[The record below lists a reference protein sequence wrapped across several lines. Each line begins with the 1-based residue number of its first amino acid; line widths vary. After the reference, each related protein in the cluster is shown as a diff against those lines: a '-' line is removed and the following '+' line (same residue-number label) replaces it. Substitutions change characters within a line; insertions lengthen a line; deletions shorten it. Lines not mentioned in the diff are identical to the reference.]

1 MGKDYYSTLGVDKNA
16 GEDDIKRAY
25 RKLAMKHHPDRN
37 PGDKE
42 AENAFKEC
50 AEAYEVLGDADKR
63 KVYDTYGE
71 EGLNSRGM
79 HHGFGGFED
88 IFSAFSSVF
97 GEMGFGGFGGGG
109 GRRVRRGRDL
119 RYELS
124 LTLEEVVKG
133 VSRKIKVRKPAPCEE
148 CDGSGAA
155 SPDDVETCS
164 TCNGQ
169 GVVMRVMRQ
178 GFATFQTQGACPD
191 CEGQGKRI
199 SKPCEHCEDG
209 MTRVERVVDVEVPPG
224 VETGQQIRVDGGG
237 EEVAGGRAGD
247 LYIVLREE
255 PDENFERRGV
265 DLYAP
270 LSLDLATAI
279 EGGSVEIAGP
289 DGEPVKV
296 KIEAGLQSG
305 TVKKM
310 RGLGVPMLNRRHAR
324 GDLYLQAWVRTPTG
338 LTKEQKKQFMN
349 ILKGLPACEEGEEEK
364 PKGWKE
370 WLQALFSNEQL

>member
-1 MGKDYYSTLGVDKNA
+1 MGKNYYATLGVEKGA
-16 GEDDIKRAY
+16 SEDEIKKAY
-25 RKLAMKHHPDRN
+25 RKVALKYHPDRN

-42 AENAFKEC
+42 AEDTFKEC
-50 AEAYEVLGDADKR
+50 AEAYEVLGDAEKR

-97 GEMGFGGFGGGG
+97 GDMGFGGGFGGGG
-109 GRRVRRGRDL
+109 RRVQRGRDL
-119 RYELS
+119 RYELAV
-124 LTLEEVVKG
+124 TLKEVVTG
-133 VSRKIKVRKPAPCEE
+133 TERKIKVRKPAPCEE
-148 CDGSGAA
+148 CSGSGAA
-155 SPDDVETCS
+155 SPDDVETCT

-191 CEGQGKRI
+191 CHGEGKRI
-199 SKPCEHCEDG
+199 SNPCPHCEG
-209 MTRVERVVDVEVPPG
+209 GVARVERVVDVEVPPG
-224 VETGQQIRVDGGG
+224 VETGQQIRIRGGG
-237 EEVAGGRAGD
+237 EEVVDGPAGD
-247 LYIVLREE
+247 LFILLREE
-255 PDENFERRGV
+255 ESEDFERRGN

-270 LSLDLATAI
+270 LPLDLLTAI
-279 EGGSVEIAGP
+279 EGGSVEIDGP

-305 TVKKM
+305 SIKKV
-310 RGLGVPMLNRRHAR
+310 RGQGVPLLNRRHAR

-338 LTKEQKKQFMN
+338 LKKDQKKELASL
-349 ILKGLPACEEGEEEK
+349 LKTLPATEK
-364 PKGWKE
+364 GAEQNPKGWKE
-370 WLQALFSNEQL
+370 WLQEIFNYE